1 MEIQWQGIENRIQ
14 ESREAIEKNNINKAE
29 AEAKTAVEN
38 WKIAVKDRE
47 YADETYE
54 LRVLKLTEEIAL
66 IQKEGAVNESM
77 VDVNYNQARKI
88 QREIENFYYEIVTK
102 RMSAEAAKEQAEN
115 MLQKIKNDFK
125 LGEGHLSV
133 VQEKNLREW
142 IYGGINQI
150 TDIVNVVGKLKNAKQ
165 VIEKMA
171 KGFK

>member
-1 MEIQWQGIENRIQ
+1 MEIQWQGIENQIQ

-29 AEAKTAVEN
+29 TEAKTAVEN

-47 YADETYE
+47 YADETYVQ
-54 LRVLKLTEEIAL
+54 RVQKLTEEIAL
-66 IQKEGAVNESM
+66 IQKEGAVNESL

-88 QREIENFYYEIVTK
+88 QREVENFYYDMITK
-102 RMSAEAAKEQAEN
+102 RMSAEAAKEQAAN

-125 LGEGHLSV
+125 LGKGHLSIE
-133 VQEKNLREW
+133 QEKNLREW

-150 TDIVNVVGKLKNAKQ
+150 SDIIGVVGRLKNAKQ